1 MNKFYIKYVS
11 VILLFILTSCSY
23 QPIFSQKSYNF
34 EIDKIKYSGEKQI
47 NNIIKNKLN
56 LIKNNEGQSDKK
68 YNLTINSYKERL
80 IVSKD
85 SKGDPLKFE
94 IIVTINYEIAHN
106 DNLLL
111 VKTITKNNIYNN
123 VVDKFKLEQNEK
135 IIIENLSEKISE
147 IIISSMINLDDN

>member
-34 EIDKIKYSGEKQI
+34 EINKIKYSGEKQI

-56 LIKNNEGQSDKK
+56 LIKNNEVKSDKK
-68 YNLTINSYKERL
+68 YNLIINSYKERF

-94 IIVTINYEIAHN
+94 LIVTINYEIAHN

-123 VVDKFKLEQNEK
+123 VVDKFKLEDRK
-135 IIIENLSEKISE
+135 SVV
-147 IIISSMINLDDN
+147 

>member
-1 MNKFYIKYVS
+1 MIKFYIKYVS
-11 VILLFILTSCSY
+11 VILLFTLTSCSY
-23 QPIFSQKSYNF
+23 QPIFSQKNYNF

-94 IIVTINYEIAHN
+94 LIVTINYEVAHN

>member
-11 VILLFILTSCSY
+11 VTLLFILTSCSY
-23 QPIFSQKSYNF
+23 QPIFSQKSYNY

-94 IIVTINYEIAHN
+94 LIVTINYEVAHN

-147 IIISSMINLDDN
+147 IIISSIINLDDN

>member
-56 LIKNNEGQSDKK
+56 LIKNNEGQGEKK

-94 IIVTINYEIAHN
+94 LIVTINYEVAHN

>member
-11 VILLFILTSCSY
+11 IILLFILTSCSY

-56 LIKNNEGQSDKK
+56 LIKNNEVQGDKK
-68 YNLTINSYKERL
+68 YNLTINSYKEKL
-80 IVSKD
+80 IISKD

-94 IIVTINYEIAHN
+94 LIVTINYEVAHN

-147 IIISSMINLDDN
+147 IIISSIINLDDN

>member
-1 MNKFYIKYVS
+1 MNKFYIKYVL

-56 LIKNNEGQSDKK
+56 LIKNNEVQGDKK
-68 YNLTINSYKERL
+68 YNLTISSYKERL

-85 SKGDPLKFE
+85 SKGDPLKF
-94 IIVTINYEIAHN
+94 
-106 DNLLL
+106 D
-111 VKTITKNNIYNN
+111 
-123 VVDKFKLEQNEK
+123 
-135 IIIENLSEKISE
+135 
-147 IIISSMINLDDN
+147 